1 MPDHDPDVSPEQDAR
16 LRRLLAGARHVE
28 PLPTDLAARLDS
40 VLAQLE
46 AEERDPRAG
55 RSLVDLAARRR
66 RRVRI
71 LLVAAAATVVVS
83 IGVGQVLPTGQDDAS
98 SADSSQDGGLAG
110 RSAAES
116 TAGSAGGSAGDTQLA
131 PEDPLPGGAESYASE
146 PSTLTTETTDST
158 LSNVP
163 SRPHPPVRLSAET
176 FAKQAARLRARPG
189 LRSRDGSVVQ
199 GTDLSR
205 AESFLCDT
213 AEWGQGKLL
222 AALYDD
228 VPSVLA
234 YRPVAGETQT
244 VDLLR
249 CGTGEV
255 LRSTVLPV
263 EK

>member
-28 PLPTDLAARLDS
+28 PVPADLAARLDS

-83 IGVGQVLPTGQDDAS
+83 IGVGQVLPTDQNDTS
-98 SADSSQDGGLAG
+98 SAESAQNGGVAG
-110 RSAAES
+110 ESAAES
-116 TAGSAGGSAGDTQLA
+116 AAGSAGESAGDTQFA
-131 PEDPLPGGAESYASE
+131 PEDSLSDGAEGSASA
-146 PSTLTTETTDST
+146 PSPLTTDST
-158 LSNVP
+158 QSNLP
-163 SRPHPPVRLSAET
+163 SRPHPPVRLSADS
-176 FAKQAARLRARPG
+176 FAKQAARLRDRPG
-189 LRSRDGSVVQ
+189 VRSLDGSVVQ
-199 GTDLSR
+199 GADLSR